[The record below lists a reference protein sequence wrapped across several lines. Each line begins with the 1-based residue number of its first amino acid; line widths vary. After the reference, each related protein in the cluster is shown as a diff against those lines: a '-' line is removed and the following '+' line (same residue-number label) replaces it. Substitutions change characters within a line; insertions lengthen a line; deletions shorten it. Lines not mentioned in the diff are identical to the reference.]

1 MKKRADIAVYD
12 ADYVLQ
18 LVVEIKKQPDADT
31 QWATQMRCN
40 LLRYEVTPNAPYFL
54 LALSNNFYLWKNSNS
69 VGDKALP
76 DYIINANGVLS
87 PYFSRSHAPAWECIL
102 SFPRAGVGMHF
113 LVPTRRRGNAFS
125 RSHAPAW
132 ECIFSFPR
140 AGVNAIKLRNICWS
154 PKL

>member
-54 LALSNNFYLWKNSNS
+54 LALSDNFYLWKNSNS

-87 PYFSRSHAPAWECIL
+87 PYFDQS
-102 SFPRAGVGMHF
+102 
-113 LVPTRRRGNAFS
+113 
-125 RSHAPAW
+125 
-132 ECIFSFPR
+132 
-140 AGVNAIKLRNICWS
+140 CWS
-154 PKL
+154 LNEISQYSFEILVNNWINTLVDSELNNEKMDKELAWLFDSGLYETIKHGSVRIDEI